1 MSAIAR
7 WSTDVRIASSDAS
20 SAVEEEGSRSS
31 SGPGEAAGLGP
42 GGGVPER
49 GDAARTAGARV
60 VASGAAAGAAAANA
74 GAGADGEGEGTDI
87 ATEWSPSAAAAERQR
102 GRV

>member
-31 SGPGEAAGLGP
+31 SGPG
-42 GGGVPER
+42 V
-49 GDAARTAGARV
+49 
-60 VASGAAAGAAAANA
+60 
-74 GAGADGEGEGTDI
+74 
-87 ATEWSPSAAAAERQR
+87 AER
-102 GRV
+102 